1 MDLGELLPTAEV
13 DPNQEI
19 EMRKQI
25 WTASLLAATLLL
37 ALGTTPVVAQSVQEN
52 SPGEALGDDY
62 AGGDFGRLSYQ
73 ENGVTIRR
81 ASTESDPSLE
91 RVAGLNAPIFPGD
104 GLMTAFDQRA
114 EVQLAGGS
122 LVRVDRASDLTFLAL
137 PDPYAEIVDNSIL
150 QLQQGTIR
158 VQALLSDDSEFR
170 IDTPSAS
177 IFLLGDSDVRIEADE
192 DGSTRIASRRGVV
205 EVSANGGSVLVRGG
219 NETTVYPGGSAENPI
234 SFNTLRADG
243 FDRWVYEREAL
254 WNDQERYT
262 GNDDA
267 YQELPNEVRP
277 YYRELSAN
285 GRWAYIDDI
294 GWSWY
299 PNGVASDW
307 RPYNDGYWSHGDRGY
322 FWVSHERWGWAPYH
336 YGRWHFSDPFGWS
349 WIPGRTFGGAW
360 VAWSVGS
367 AYLGWSPLGFW
378 NTPYCG
384 SAWAYNYGYYGP
396 SWTFL
401 NYNYLGRRNYRR
413 YAVGY
418 ARLGSRHLN
427 GAAVVTRPPRTG
439 PRALSRSAELRDSA
453 ARQARGNRA
462 AAIRPVSREA
472 RGRTTLP
479 DVDRRLASMR
489 GERATAS
496 RGRGGRTVD
505 DGRAIDRGARRT
517 PKTATGRRS
526 LTGDERANRGRGTS
540 LQRRTTEK
548 QATPGRTTSATG
560 ATGRR
565 TTRPSDERAVR
576 GGSGN
581 TRGTTRATS
590 PSRSNSGNSRRVD
603 TPQRRIRDVYERMS
617 KGRSPSDSSNSSAR
631 SKGTSTRRSNPRAT
645 PPSSSSSSR
654 QRSTA
659 PRSGRSGSRQ
669 KATTPS
675 RSSSPRPSVT
685 PRRSGGGSSRA
696 TTPSRSRSTGGSK
709 ATQPSRSRSGGGSKA
724 SQPSRSRSGGGSK
737 ASRPSSSRSGGGKSS
752 RSSSGRSGGGKRGG
766 RR

>member
-1 MDLGELLPTAEV
+1 VDLGELLPTAEL
-13 DPNQEI
+13 DPSQEI

-37 ALGTTPVVAQSVQEN
+37 ALGTTPVVAQSVQED
-52 SPGEALGDDY
+52 PTGEALGDDY
-62 AGGDFGRLSYQ
+62 ADGDFGRLSHQ

-137 PDPYAEIVDNSIL
+137 PDPYAEIVDNTIL

-158 VQALLSDDSEFR
+158 IQALLANDSEFR

-205 EVSANGGSVLVRGG
+205 EVSANGDSVLVRGG
-219 NETTVYPGGSAENPI
+219 NETVVYPGVSAENPT

-254 WNDQERYT
+254 WNDQERFA
-262 GNDDA
+262 GNNDA

-285 GRWAYIDDI
+285 GRWTYIDDI

-336 YGRWHFSDPFGWS
+336 YGRWHYSSPFGWS
-349 WIPGRTFGGAW
+349 WVPGRTFGGAW

-367 AYLGWSPLGFW
+367 AYLGWSPLGYW
-378 NTPYCG
+378 NSPYCG
-384 SAWAYNYGYYGP
+384 SQWAYSYGYYGP

-413 YAVGY
+413 YAVSY

-453 ARQARGNRA
+453 VRQARGNRA
-462 AAIRPVSREA
+462 AAIRPISREA

-479 DVDRRLASMR
+479 EVDRRLASMR

-496 RGRGGRTVD
+496 RGRGGRAVD
-505 DGRAIDRGARRT
+505 DGRTIDRGARRT
-517 PKTATGRRS
+517 PQKATGRRS
-526 LTGDERANRGRGTS
+526 LTGDERANTGRGTS
-540 LQRRTTEK
+540 LQRRSTEK
-548 QATPGRTTSATG
+548 QSTPGRTTGTAG

-565 TTRPSDERAVR
+565 TTRPSDDRAVR
-576 GGSGN
+576 GGSGS
-581 TRGTTRATS
+581 TRGNTRATS
-590 PSRSNSGNSRRVD
+590 PSRSNSGNSRRAD

-617 KGRSPSDSSNSSAR
+617 TGRSSSDSPSNSSAR
-631 SKGTSTRRSNPRAT
+631 SKESPTDGSNQRAT
-645 PPSSSSSSR
+645 PRSPSSSSR
-654 QRSTA
+654 QRSTAPRSTA

-685 PRRSGGGSSRA
+685 PRR
-696 TTPSRSRSTGGSK
+696 PSGGSK

-724 SQPSRSRSGGGSK
+724 TQPSRSRSGGGSK
-737 ASRPSSSRSGGGKSS
+737 ASRPSSSRSDGK
-752 RSSSGRSGGGKRGG
+752 KRNG